1 MEEFKL
7 IAKTFQGLEDV
18 LAKELTALGAKEVT
32 PGRRMVSFMG
42 NKELMYR
49 ANFSLRT
56 AVRVLKPIATFKAND
71 ADEVYDAV
79 KAINWNDYLDLET
92 SFAVDSVVYSEEF
105 RHSKFVAYKV
115 KDAIVDFFRE
125 KTGKRPNISIT
136 NPCVKFNM
144 HIAETDC
151 TLSLDSSGE
160 SLHKRGYREATVESP
175 INEVLA
181 AGMIQLTGWHGECD
195 LIDPM
200 CGSGTIAIEAAL
212 IARNIAP
219 GVFHKKYAFENWKDF
234 DRDLLDEIYN
244 DDSQE
249 KDFEHHIYAYDIDKN
264 AVQIALTN
272 VKSAGVAAD
281 VTVTAQPLQQF
292 KQPEEKSLMITNP
305 PYGERIS
312 SPNLLGLYRTLGD
325 RLKHQFVGNDAWVI
339 GYREE
344 TFEQIGL
351 KSSLRIPLF
360 NGSLDC
366 EFHKY
371 QIFDGK
377 LNDYRQQGNILKTD
391 EERNRNA
398 SKRLRK
404 PQREFDEPVDEGND
418 NLEAEIPDY
427 ILKRHREFI
436 QSQQREVR
444 HGRREDY
451 DRNEKDGRPD
461 RRREHSD
468 FSGGREDVKPR
479 DKSFS
484 NRANRNDRSIPG
496 APEHRDF
503 EPSRDSFHS
512 GNRNDHGYARPEHN
526 NSGRS
531 RDAFNNK
538 DNRGGG
544 YQGKRPFDKGKNQS
558 GFKPRG
564 NRPGGRFNN
573 NDQD

>member
-18 LAKELTALGAKEVT
+18 LAKELIALGAKEVT

-42 NKELMYR
+42 DKELMYR

-71 ADEVYDAV
+71 ADEVYNAV

-125 KTGKRPNISIT
+125 QTGKRPNISIT
-136 NPCVKFNM
+136 NPNIKFNM

-160 SLHKRGYREATVESP
+160 SLHKRGYREGSVESP

-212 IARNIAP
+212 LARNIAP

-234 DRDLLDEIYN
+234 DRELLDKIYN

-249 KDFEHHIYAYDIDKN
+249 RAFEHHVYAYDIDKN

-272 VKSAGVAAD
+272 VKSAGVAGE

-292 KQPEEKSLMITNP
+292 KQPAERSLMITNP

-351 KSSLRIPLF
+351 KPSLKIPLF

-366 EFHKY
+366 EFRKY

-391 EERNRNA
+391 EEKDRNF

-404 PQREFDEPVDEGND
+404 PQRETNEIEDAGDD
-418 NLEAEIPDY
+418 NLEADIPDY
-427 ILKRHREFI
+427 ILKRHRDFI

-451 DRNEKDGRPD
+451 DRGENEGR
-461 RRREHSD
+461 
-468 FSGGREDVKPR
+468 GGRGDGAKPR
-479 DKSFS
+479 DNRFS
-484 NRANRNDRSIPG
+484 RDNRNERGSYA
-496 APEHRDF
+496 APEYRDF
-503 EPSRDSFHS
+503 KGTHEVHHTDNHGDRGGFSR
-512 GNRNDHGYARPEHN
+512 NEHD

-531 RDAFNNK
+531 HDNYNRDSRA
-538 DNRGGG
+538 GG
-544 YQGKRPFDKGKNQS
+544 YKGKRPFDKGKKPG
-558 GFKPRG
+558 GFKPRS
-564 NRPGGRFNN
+564 NHNDGRFN
-573 NDQD
+573 DDED

>member
-18 LAKELTALGAKEVT
+18 LAKELIALGAKEIT

-42 NKELMYR
+42 DKELMYR

-71 ADEVYDAV
+71 ADEVYNAV
-79 KAINWNDYLDLET
+79 KSINWNDYLDLET

-125 KTGKRPNISIT
+125 QTGKRPNISIT
-136 NPCVKFNM
+136 NPNIKFNM

-181 AGMIQLTGWHGECD
+181 AGMIKLTGWHGECD
-195 LIDPM
+195 LVDPM

-212 IARNIAP
+212 IARNMAP

-234 DRDLLDEIYN
+234 DSELLDKIYN

-249 KDFEHHIYAYDIDKN
+249 KNFEHHIYASDIDKN
-264 AVQIALTN
+264 AVQIALSN

-281 VTVTAQPLQQF
+281 VTVTAQPLQQI
-292 KQPEEKSLMITNP
+292 KQPVEKSIMITNP

-351 KSSLRIPLF
+351 KPSLKIPLF

-366 EFHKY
+366 EFRKY
-371 QIFDGK
+371 QIFNGK

-391 EERNRNA
+391 EERDRNS

-404 PQREFDEPVDEGND
+404 PQPSFDIPESEGNE

-451 DRNEKDGRPD
+451 DRGEKDSRFD

-468 FSGGREDVKPR
+468 SFGGRNNDVKSR
-479 DKSFS
+479 DDRF
-484 NRANRNDRSIPG
+484 NRINQSDRSASV
-496 APEHRDF
+496 APEHRNS
-503 EPSRDSFHS
+503 EGSRDSYHS
-512 GNRNDHGYARPEHN
+512 DNRGDRGSARPH
-526 NSGRS
+526 
-531 RDAFNNK
+531 DTFNK
-538 DNRGGG
+538 DNRGSG
-544 YQGKRPFDKGKNQS
+544 YQGKRPFDKGKSQT

-564 NRPGGRFNN
+564 NRPGGHFNN
-573 NDQD
+573 NDGRD